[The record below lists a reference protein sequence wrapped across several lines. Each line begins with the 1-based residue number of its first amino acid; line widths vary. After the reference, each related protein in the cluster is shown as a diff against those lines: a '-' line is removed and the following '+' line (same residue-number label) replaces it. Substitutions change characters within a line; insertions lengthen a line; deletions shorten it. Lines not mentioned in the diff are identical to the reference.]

1 MRRFILTV
9 FFTAFFL
16 NLAQAQDVVTVDKG
30 IYVVEYSQEREQP
43 LRVTYR
49 ASNRPKNADRGS
61 MNFYKEKDYH
71 TSDNNDYYKN
81 VWDKGHMAPAAHFSD
96 SKENIKTT
104 FSYLNSALQHKN
116 LNRGEWRLLEAQE
129 RKWDDEDNLLIEI
142 VVEFKDGHE
151 ILETGGHV
159 PTGFFKNITWE
170 TSGQKKCFYFPNVR
184 PEKEWEESEVACK

>member
-9 FFTAFFL
+9 FFTAFL
-16 NLAQAQDVVTVDKG
+16 INLAQAQDVVTVDKG

-49 ASNRPKNADRGS
+49 ANNRPKNADRGS

-71 TSDNNDYYKN
+71 TSDNDDYYRN

-96 SKENIKTT
+96 SKENIKIT
-104 FSYLNSALQHKN
+104 FSYLNSALQHKD
-116 LNRGEWRLLEAQE
+116 LNRGEWRLLEAEE

-142 VVEFKDGHE
+142 TVEFKDGHE

-170 TSGQKKCFYFPNVR
+170 TSGAQKCFYFPNSK
-184 PEKEWEESEVACK
+184 PEKEWEESEIACK

>member
-9 FFTAFFL
+9 FFTAFFI
-16 NLAQAQDVVTVDKG
+16 NLSQAQDVVTVDKG

-49 ASNRPKNADRGS
+49 ANNRPKNADRGS

-71 TSDNNDYYKN
+71 TSDNDDYYRN

-96 SKENIKTT
+96 SKENIKITL
-104 FSYLNSALQHKN
+104 SYLNSALQHKD
-116 LNRGEWRLLEAQE
+116 LNRGEWRLLEAEE

-142 VVEFKDGHE
+142 TVEFKDGHE

-170 TSGQKKCFYFPNVR
+170 TSGVQKCFYFPNSK
-184 PEKEWEESEVACK
+184 PEKEWEESEIACK